1 MASTTSLLTGLS
13 GLTANSRRLE
23 VIGNNIA
30 NVNTTAYKSNRLL
43 FAPALS
49 RNLSLGTAP
58 SAASGGT
65 NPGQV
70 GLGVKIAGT
79 QRNFANG
86 AISTTGVNTD
96 LALEGDGFFI
106 VNRGAERFYT
116 RSGAFQLNSANEL
129 VTISGERV
137 QGYAIDDEF
146 NIVEGQ
152 LTGLEIPLGSM
163 RLAEATE
170 NVNFAGN
177 LNADIDGLATQ
188 AAQIDFNQAFT
199 DLAGTP
205 LTGPDLLVGNL
216 QDPSAAPG
224 TPLLPGA
231 GAPYSLTVSG
241 AVKGNKEVPDRTL
254 TIDGATTVNDLL
266 EFINDTFGIVD
277 GLPNPDGAPANTG
290 AQIDGAGVI
299 SIVGNSGEFNN
310 LMLDATNLSFA
321 DSAGATVPSPF
332 TFSQDPVTG
341 VANGESVRTTFIV
354 YDSLGSA
361 LEVDLTMVFESA
373 SNAGTTWR
381 YYVDSPDNLDTMNP
395 DFNVATGAVQFDNF
409 GQLLSGGPVPVT
421 IERDDTGALDPLT
434 FNLNFESA
442 NDNVTAYADGRG
454 EGESELSANFQDGT
468 ALGTLSDF
476 SVGEDG
482 VITGAFDNGLT
493 RSIGQ
498 VVLANFTNPEG
509 LVDAGNSLFQIGPNS
524 GTAVVTEPLSF
535 GAGRVIGG
543 SLEQSNVDLGKEF
556 TDLIQTTT
564 GYSAS
569 SRVISTTDQL
579 LQQLVALGR

>member
-30 NVNTTAYKSNRLL
+30 NVNTTAFKSNRLL

-58 SAASGGT
+58 SASSGGT

-106 VNRGAERFYT
+106 VNRGDERFFS
-116 RSGAFQLNSANEL
+116 RAGAFQLNSANEL

-137 QGYAIDDEF
+137 QGYAVDDQF
-146 NIVEGQ
+146 SIIEGQ
-152 LTGLEIPLGSM
+152 LTGLEIPLGSLK
-163 RLAEATE
+163 LAEATR

-177 LNADIDGLATQ
+177 LNADIDGVATQ
-188 AAQIDFNQAFT
+188 AAQIDFDQALT

-205 LTGPDLLVGNL
+205 LTGGDTLVGTL
-216 QDPSAAPG
+216 QDPSAPPG

-231 GAPYSLTVSG
+231 GSPFSLTISG

-254 TIDGATTVNDLL
+254 NIDAVTTVNDLL
-266 EFINDTFGIVD
+266 EFINDAFGIVA
-277 GLPNPDGAPANTG
+277 GLPNPDGTPPTTG

-299 SIVGNSGEFNN
+299 SIVGNSGESNN
-310 LMLDATNLSFA
+310 LTLEATNLSFT
-321 DSAGATVPSPF
+321 DMSGAAVTNPF
-332 TFSQDPVTG
+332 TFSQDPDTG
-341 VANGESVRTTFIV
+341 VATGESVRTTFIA

-381 YYVDSPDNLDTMNP
+381 YYVDSPDNLDAMDP
-395 DFNVATGAVQFDNF
+395 DFNVATGTVMFDNF
-409 GQLLSGGPVPVT
+409 GQLLTSGPVPVS
-421 IERDDTGALDPLT
+421 IERDATGAVDPLT
-434 FNLNFESA
+434 FNLNFESQ
-442 NDNVTAYADGRG
+442 NDNVTAFADGRG
-454 EGESELSANFQDGT
+454 DGESELSANFQDGT

-476 SVGEDG
+476 SVGENG

-498 VVLANFTNPEG
+498 VVLANFTNSEG
-509 LVDAGNSLFQIGPNS
+509 LVDAGNNLFRIGPNS

-535 GAGRVIGG
+535 GTGRIIGG

-569 SRVISTTDQL
+569 SRVIQTTDQL